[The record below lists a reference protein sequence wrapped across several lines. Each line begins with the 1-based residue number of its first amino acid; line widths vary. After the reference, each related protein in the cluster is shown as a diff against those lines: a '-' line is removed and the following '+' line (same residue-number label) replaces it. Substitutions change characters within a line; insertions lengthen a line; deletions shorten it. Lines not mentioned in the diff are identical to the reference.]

1 MRRHRSEQ
9 VSIQSVAVEPPAT
22 LALGRPADSSEAGC
36 RGAAVDMKL
45 RQASKIREIG
55 HTLVDVGF
63 PTLDMQARA
72 LGLSRSTT
80 WTILKASHKSSG
92 LSAAIITRMLEQPG
106 LPEGV
111 RLKIFEYIS
120 EKAAGLY
127 GDSEARLRKF
137 TTRLSDVQRRKGNGN
152 NMRYSLRVVLGRDQ
166 RD

>member
-1 MRRHRSEQ
+1 MRRRRSGQ
-9 VSIQSVAVEPPAT
+9 VSTTSVSVEPPVT
-22 LALGRPADSSEAGC
+22 PALGRHADSSETGC
-36 RGAAVDMKL
+36 RGAALDMKL

-92 LSAAIITRMLEQPG
+92 LSAAIITRMLARPG
-106 LPEGV
+106 LPPQV
-111 RLKIFEYIS
+111 RLKIFEYIN
-120 EKAAGLY
+120 EKTAGLY

-137 TTRLSDVQRRKGNGN
+137 TTRLSDAQRRKGDGN
-152 NMRYSLRVVLGRDQ
+152 NMHYSLRLVLGRDQ